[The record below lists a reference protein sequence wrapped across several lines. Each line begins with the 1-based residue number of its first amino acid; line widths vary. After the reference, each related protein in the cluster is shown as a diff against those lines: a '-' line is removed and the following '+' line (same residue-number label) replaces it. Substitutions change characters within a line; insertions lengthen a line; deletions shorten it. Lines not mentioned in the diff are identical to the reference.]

1 MLEVDKNLRFII
13 KEYPILGKESV
24 LISRVTIAV
33 LQLYN
38 KKIYKQIH
46 NELMNEYINPTE
58 QNIIRLLEEYKLD
71 SLAVLRHINSES
83 VTSHLRKIRQQGEQ
97 LSITGT
103 PTFVI
108 EGKLVRGYLTFKQL
122 QEIITEIR

>member
-1 MLEVDKNLRFII
+1 
-13 KEYPILGKESV
+13 
-24 LISRVTIAV
+24 
-33 LQLYN
+33 
-38 KKIYKQIH
+38 YKQIH